1 VGAPIQRPFGTL
13 AKIFATPQGIT
24 ACAES
29 KLGPLM
35 GTSFLPFY
43 FFNFFCFKFSFL
55 EHFFNE

>member
-43 FFNFFCFKFSFL
+43 FFNFFVLNFPFWNI
-55 EHFFNE
+55 FFNE